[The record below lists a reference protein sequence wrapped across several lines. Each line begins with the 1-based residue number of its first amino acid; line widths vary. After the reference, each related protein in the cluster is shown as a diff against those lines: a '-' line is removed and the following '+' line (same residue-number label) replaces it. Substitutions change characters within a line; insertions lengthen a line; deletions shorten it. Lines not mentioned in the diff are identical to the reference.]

1 VTNHD
6 TTTRLAIEQDA
17 NLSTIVPGKAN
28 TFFTGDIRFFYARDD
43 EIDPVGG
50 TTRQENEM
58 NTFRTRKP
66 LVVKA
71 TQCRQ
76 STTIFTDCGQ
86 RKALPGDWI
95 IEGENHRR
103 YIVDNSFFKWIFAP
117 SLTSPQAKDAT
128 MAVDRLLPDELAGP
142 SSHRFDTT
150 KRNATQE
157 TKIIAELKKTEIATP
172 SNIRAEDGLFGSS
185 QKASFREGVLVPLG
199 SLFAVFMVILCIV
212 LVTH

>member
-1 VTNHD
+1 V
-6 TTTRLAIEQDA
+6 
-17 NLSTIVPGKAN
+17 
-28 TFFTGDIRFFYARDD
+28 RDGG
-43 EIDPVGG
+43 IDSVGG
-50 TTRQENEM
+50 TTRRENEM

-71 TQCRQ
+71 TQCTQ

-86 RKALPGDWI
+86 RKVLPGDWI

-103 YIVDNSFFKWIFAP
+103 YIVDNDFFKWTFAP
-117 SLTSPQAKDAT
+117 FPMSPQAKDAT
-128 MAVDRLLPDELAGP
+128 LAVDRLPDEIAGP

-150 KRNATQE
+150 KRNAAQE
-157 TKIIAELKKTEIATP
+157 TKIISELQKQEIVTP

-185 QKASFREGVLVPLG
+185 QKASFHEGVLVPLG

-212 LVTH
+212 LVAH